1 MFYLGDEMV
10 RQSAGLILRDDKVA
24 DAASMLAAIRD
35 ALSRHGIRFLVTLP
49 RNSSTIYQDYLPIW
63 AQSGGRKTEYDL
75 LLEDLAAQDVKA
87 IDLRPALMA
96 ARKEGRVYRINDSH
110 WTERG
115 ALAGFNAVVEA
126 DGHPDWRL
134 DPATSLGPP
143 AEDRGGDVARLLGV
157 QDDVTESNDAF
168 ALAWGG
174 KNEFLSKDVMPDRV
188 VVSAKPGPTIMVIGD
203 SFTFD
208 YFTIMLMQHV
218 GRAIWLHHHH
228 CGFDWKWIEKFHPD
242 EVWWV
247 PTERFLI
254 CEPGAH
260 PIDFAG

>member
-134 DPATSLGPP
+134 DPATSLGLP

-208 YFTIMLMQHV
+208 YFYHN
-218 GRAIWLHHHH
+218 
-228 CGFDWKWIEKFHPD
+228 
-242 EVWWV
+242 
-247 PTERFLI
+247 
-254 CEPGAH
+254 AH
-260 PIDFAG
+260 AACWARHLAASSSLRL